1 MLGVGLVSLFSAT
14 MVGITAGASLGQ
26 TIVDDGL
33 SALRSS
39 AATEVAGQLAY
50 YERVAEQL
58 AASPQ
63 SASAIQAFGAALEP
77 LSSLPVSELRALRS
91 ELIEGYEE
99 RYLAPLREAGDEVQ
113 IGDVLSTASAA
124 VYLQGA
130 YSVPDEP
137 ITDAGAVAD
146 AGDGSDWTA
155 VHARVHPAYRTAV
168 VAGGLLDIYLVDTS
182 ERVVYSV
189 AKGPD
194 LATSLAVGPFSGSII
209 ARAADAA
216 VASDDG
222 VVTDLS
228 LYRAYPGVPIGA
240 AAAAVRDGDT
250 FVGVVV
256 LTYDGAIYTEG
267 LSSLVSG
274 ATDETERSDLYV
286 IGTDGT
292 TRSDP
297 QSYLADP
304 PAFLDASQ
312 AAGVLNESQRA
323 AIERNATTVL
333 VQPATESTVNT
344 AVDGATAPVVDSGL
358 TGSEVISATEQVPTP
373 DVAWYTVAELDAA
386 AADSNVISFRQILL
400 VGAAVYVLALAFV
413 AVAWSQRFMLPVRQ
427 ISERLGRRTLA
438 QPTSHEVAPLR
449 IPAGSPAEFQ
459 QLADRLTEMGAA
471 LRQQQGDLRQARA
484 DRLAVLERM
493 IPPSVAQRVA
503 TGDIDSVEE
512 VPGTTVVVAV
522 VLGLGALVESSA
534 TTGDRRVLDE
544 LHAELDTIAY
554 EQGLD
559 RIKVVGD
566 SYFAVCGHDRP
577 YIDHAA
583 RAVGFAEG
591 VAEAVHTLSR
601 STRVG
606 LDTAIG
612 LSSGPVT
619 VGMSGGTRLMYDV
632 WGPTVSIAYT
642 LARSAGAGEIVLT
655 DATRSRLPD
664 HIELAPR
671 QLDEPDGDGGRP
683 GRPGLRLWTVVV
695 PHPNGRAAAGEATL

>member
-216 VASDDG
+216 VGSDDG

-671 QLDEPDGDGGRP
+671 QLDEMDGDGGRP

>member
-471 LRQQQGDLRQARA
+471 LRQQQGYLRQARA

-493 IPPSVAQRVA
+493 IPP
-503 TGDIDSVEE
+503 
-512 VPGTTVVVAV
+512 P
-522 VLGLGALVESSA
+522 
-534 TTGDRRVLDE
+534 
-544 LHAELDTIAY
+544 
-554 EQGLD
+554 
-559 RIKVVGD
+559 
-566 SYFAVCGHDRP
+566 
-577 YIDHAA
+577 
-583 RAVGFAEG
+583 
-591 VAEAVHTLSR
+591 
-601 STRVG
+601 
-606 LDTAIG
+606 
-612 LSSGPVT
+612 
-619 VGMSGGTRLMYDV
+619 
-632 WGPTVSIAYT
+632 W
-642 LARSAGAGEIVLT
+642 RSASRP
-655 DATRSRLPD
+655 ATSTP
-664 HIELAPR
+664 
-671 QLDEPDGDGGRP
+671 
-683 GRPGLRLWTVVV
+683 
-695 PHPNGRAAAGEATL
+695 